1 MLAFWRRNAPADG
14 VTPGGVAMVT
24 TAVPRWRV
32 AACALLMVVNA
43 AVSGLLLLYHYHAGV
58 AVAAMGQICGPA
70 AQSGCETVAQSRF
83 SELGGIPIAAIGLAF
98 SASLA
103 VLLFLASVAGA
114 EARTGAA
121 LLAFGSL
128 LLALA
133 VDLVLLG
140 VQLFAIRALC
150 RLCLLTYAVNA
161 LALVLVRPI
170 QRRLV
175 VVREGLGLP
184 AGRAAFGGWA
194 VATVAILAAVLA
206 GSLALRYRERL
217 HSTAILGLPAA
228 MPSLAPAGPA
238 GPPPAPGSEAQ
249 RYQEEARVAQE
260 QARRLQD
267 ILDDPGKLDEYL
279 TQKARRDFEQGPVRT
294 FNLKGVP
301 FKGPAEA
308 PIRVV
313 EFSDFLCPFCR
324 QIASAFAGYI
334 PQSANRVVVYFKNY
348 PLDSA
353 CNSTLKQPVH
363 AGACNVALGAIC
375 ANEQGKFWNYHDRV
389 FSSPPTN
396 PQVSDVVSMAR
407 EAGLD
412 AGALEACVN
421 NPATRQKLGTEIA
434 EGIQAQV
441 QGTPTLYINGKR
453 LPRLNDFVQT
463 VDREAT
469 KMGLPP
475 LPPPAGGAA
484 PSH

>member
-1 MLAFWRRNAPADG
+1 MTG
-14 VTPGGVAMVT
+14 EVAVVT

-32 AACALLMVVNA
+32 AACALLMIVNA
-43 AVSGLLLLYHYHAGV
+43 AVSGLLLLQHHHVGA
-58 AVAAMGQICGPA
+58 AVSAVGQVCGEG
-70 AQSGCETVAQSRF
+70 AQSGCETVAQSRYA
-83 SELGGIPIAAIGLAF
+83 EVRGVPLAAIGLAF

-103 VLLFLASVAGA
+103 VLLLLASLAGA
-114 EARTGAA
+114 EARTAAA
-121 LLAFGSL
+121 LIAFAGL
-128 LLALA
+128 VLALA
-133 VDLVLLG
+133 IDLVLLG
-140 VQLFAIRALC
+140 VQLFAIRAFC
-150 RLCLLTYAVNA
+150 RLCLFTYAINA
-161 LALVLVRPI
+161 LAVVLVRPVH
-170 QRRLV
+170 RRLL

-184 AGRAAFGGWA
+184 AGRAALGGWA

-217 HSTAILGLPAA
+217 LAPSILGLPAA
-228 MPSLAPAGPA
+228 AT
-238 GPPPAPGSEAQ
+238 PPPAVPAGTPAAAGDAQ
-249 RYQEEARVAQE
+249 RYQEEARAAQE

-267 ILDDPGKLDEYL
+267 ILDDNAKLDEYL
-279 TQKARRDFEQGPVRT
+279 TQKARRDFDQGPVRT
-294 FNLKGVP
+294 FNLKSVP

-363 AGACNVALGAIC
+363 PGACNVALGAIC

-441 QGTPTLYINGKR
+441 QGTPSLYINGKK

-463 VDREAT
+463 VDREAA

-475 LPPPAGGAA
+475 LPTPAPGAA

>member
-1 MLAFWRRNAPADG
+1 M
-14 VTPGGVAMVT
+14 
-24 TAVPRWRV
+24 
-32 AACALLMVVNA
+32 
-43 AVSGLLLLYHYHAGV
+43 
-58 AVAAMGQICGPA
+58 
-70 AQSGCETVAQSRF
+70 
-83 SELGGIPIAAIGLAF
+83 
-98 SASLA
+98 
-103 VLLFLASVAGA
+103 
-114 EARTGAA
+114 
-121 LLAFGSL
+121 
-128 LLALA
+128 
-133 VDLVLLG
+133 
-140 VQLFAIRALC
+140 
-150 RLCLLTYAVNA
+150 
-161 LALVLVRPI
+161 
-170 QRRLV
+170 
-175 VVREGLGLP
+175 
-184 AGRAAFGGWA
+184 
-194 VATVAILAAVLA
+194 
-206 GSLALRYRERL
+206 
-217 HSTAILGLPAA
+217 
-228 MPSLAPAGPA
+228 
-238 GPPPAPGSEAQ
+238 
-249 RYQEEARVAQE
+249 
-260 QARRLQD
+260 
-267 ILDDPGKLDEYL
+267 
-279 TQKARRDFEQGPVRT
+279 RT

-334 PQSANRVVVYFKNY
+334 PQSGNRVVVYFKNY

-412 AGALEACVN
+412 AAALETCVN

-441 QGTPTLYINGKR
+441 QGTPTLYINGKK

-475 LPPPAGGAA
+475 LPTPAPGAA

>member
-1 MLAFWRRNAPADG
+1 MI
-14 VTPGGVAMVT
+14 TEVAVT

-32 AACALLMVVNA
+32 AACALLMAVNA
-43 AVSGLLLLYHYHAGV
+43 LVSGLLLLQHHHVGA
-58 AVAAMGQICGPA
+58 AVSAVSQVCGEG
-70 AQSGCETVAQSRF
+70 AQSGCETVAQSRYA
-83 SELGGIPIAAIGLAF
+83 EVRGIPIAALGLAF

-103 VLLFLASVAGA
+103 VLLLLASMAGA
-114 EARTGAA
+114 EARTAAA
-121 LLAFGSL
+121 LVAFVGL
-128 LLALA
+128 VIALA

-140 VQLFAIRALC
+140 VQLFAIRAFC
-150 RLCLLTYAVNA
+150 RLCLLTYAINA
-161 LALVLVRPI
+161 LAVVLVRPTH
-170 QRRLV
+170 RRLLV
-175 VVREGLGLP
+175 MREGLVVP

-194 VATVAILAAVLA
+194 VASVAILAAVLA

-217 HSTAILGLPAA
+217 HATAILGLPTAPLPAA
-228 MPSLAPAGPA
+228 ATSPLPPA
-238 GPPPAPGSEAQ
+238 APGSDAQ

-267 ILDDPGKLDEYL
+267 ILDDGAKLDEYL
-279 TQKARRDFEQGPVRT
+279 TQKARRDFDQGPVRT
-294 FNLKGVP
+294 LNLKGVP
-301 FKGPAEA
+301 FKGPADA

-334 PQSANRVVVYFKNY
+334 PQSGNRVVVYFKNY

-412 AGALEACVN
+412 AAALETCVN

-441 QGTPTLYINGKR
+441 QGTPTLYINGKK

-475 LPPPAGGAA
+475 LPTPAPGAA

>member
-1 MLAFWRRNAPADG
+1 MAFWRKDVPTDAAAPGA
-14 VTPGGVAMVT
+14 VAVVT

-32 AACALLMVVNA
+32 AACALLMIVNA
-43 AVSGLLLLYHYHAGV
+43 AVSGLLLLQHHHVGA
-58 AVAAMGQICGPA
+58 AVSAVGQVCGEG
-70 AQSGCETVAQSRF
+70 AQSGCETVAQSRYA
-83 SELGGIPIAAIGLAF
+83 EVRGVPLAAIGLAF

-103 VLLFLASVAGA
+103 VLLLLASLAGA
-114 EARTGAA
+114 EARTAAA
-121 LLAFGSL
+121 LIAFAGL
-128 LLALA
+128 VLALA
-133 VDLVLLG
+133 IDLVLLG
-140 VQLFAIRALC
+140 VQLFAIRAFC
-150 RLCLLTYAVNA
+150 RLCLLTYAINA
-161 LALVLVRPI
+161 LAVVLVRPVH
-170 QRRLV
+170 RRLV

-184 AGRAAFGGWA
+184 AGRAALGGWA

-217 HSTAILGLPAA
+217 HATAILGLPA
-228 MPSLAPAGPA
+228 PTTTAPVASAGS
-238 GPPPAPGSEAQ
+238 PAPPGSDAQ
-249 RYQEEARVAQE
+249 RYQEEARAAQE

-267 ILDDPGKLDEYL
+267 ILDDGAKLDEYL

-324 QIASAFAGYI
+324 QIASAFAGYV

-363 AGACNVALGAIC
+363 SGACNVALGAIC
-375 ANEQGKFWNYHDRV
+375 ANDQGKFWPYHDRV
-389 FSSPPTN
+389 FSAPPTN

-421 NPATRQKLGTEIA
+421 NPATRQKLGTDIA

-441 QGTPTLYINGKR
+441 QGTPTLFINGKK

-463 VDREAT
+463 VEREAT

-475 LPPPAGGAA
+475 LSPPAGAAA

>member
-1 MLAFWRRNAPADG
+1 
-14 VTPGGVAMVT
+14 
-24 TAVPRWRV
+24 
-32 AACALLMVVNA
+32 
-43 AVSGLLLLYHYHAGV
+43 
-58 AVAAMGQICGPA
+58 
-70 AQSGCETVAQSRF
+70 
-83 SELGGIPIAAIGLAF
+83 
-98 SASLA
+98 
-103 VLLFLASVAGA
+103 
-114 EARTGAA
+114 
-121 LLAFGSL
+121 
-128 LLALA
+128 
-133 VDLVLLG
+133 
-140 VQLFAIRALC
+140 VQLFAIRAFC
-150 RLCLLTYAVNA
+150 RLCLLTYAINA
-161 LALVLVRPI
+161 LAVVLVRPI
-170 QRRLV
+170 NRRFV
-175 VVREGLGLP
+175 AVREGLRLP

-217 HSTAILGLPAA
+217 HSTSILGLPAA
-228 MPSLAPAGPA
+228 GTPAPLPPAGTPA
-238 GPPPAPGSEAQ
+238 AAGSDAQ
-249 RYQEEARVAQE
+249 RYQEEARAAQE

-267 ILDDPGKLDEYL
+267 ILDDGAKLDEYL

-353 CNSTLKQPVH
+353 CNSTLKQAVH
-363 AGACNVALGAIC
+363 SGACNVALGGIC
-375 ANEQGKFWNYHDRV
+375 ANEQGKFWPYHDRV
-389 FSSPPTN
+389 FSAPPTN

-441 QGTPTLYINGKR
+441 QGTPTLFINGKK

-475 LPPPAGGAA
+475 LSPPAGAAA